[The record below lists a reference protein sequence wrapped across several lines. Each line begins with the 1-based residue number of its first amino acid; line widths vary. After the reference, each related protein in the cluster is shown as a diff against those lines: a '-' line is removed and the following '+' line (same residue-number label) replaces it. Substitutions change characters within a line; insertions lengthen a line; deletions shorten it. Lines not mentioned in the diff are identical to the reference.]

1 MHVTPPVWLIA
12 EREFRTYVA
21 TVSFWVALAMGPLA
35 AGAGLML
42 AQNIGH
48 PAQPIIIQIASRD
61 AGLARATEAALREA
75 AALEGHRISVGM
87 SDRRVTVNE
96 AAPGAVELRF
106 APDFPLSAAGRALVA
121 RTLERDF
128 AQRASDAA
136 PLTVHPVV
144 APAPHRPDAA
154 RIARF
159 LSMLILWL
167 TLTGSLGMLLQTVV
181 RERATR
187 ALESLLAAATPGQI
201 MTGKLLGI
209 GGVSLLILFVW
220 LGSSAML
227 SRVAPQSGLAPTV
240 IAELGRPQLLLRAA
254 AIYCLAYAFY
264 GSITVAL
271 GAMARDSASAQN
283 LARPM
288 FAALVIAFF
297 VALASAMDGT
307 PEQSLLLY
315 VPVFTP
321 FLLLLCSVGT
331 IPPMTQLGLLIPIA
345 AGSFLIARYASG
357 RFGLNSKPIFERQGI
372 SS

>member
-1 MHVTPPVWLIA
+1 MTPPVWLIA

-42 AQNIGH
+42 AQNGQH
-48 PAQPIIIQIASRD
+48 PAPPAVIQIVSRN
-61 AGLARATEAALREA
+61 AGLIQPTEAALQEA
-75 AALEGHRISVGM
+75 AALEGRRLSFGV
-87 SDRRVTVNE
+87 SDIHLTVNNVS
-96 AAPGAVELRF
+96 PHAVDLGF
-106 APDFPLSAAGRALVA
+106 APDFPLSASGRTLVA

-128 AQRASDAA
+128 ARRLSDAV
-136 PLTVHPVV
+136 PLTVRPIA

-154 RIARF
+154 GIARF

-209 GGVSLLILFVW
+209 GGVSLLILFAW
-220 LGSSAML
+220 LGSSAAL
-227 SRVAPQSGLAPTV
+227 SWAAPQSGLAPAV
-240 IAELGRPQLLLRAA
+240 IAELARPQLLLRAA
-254 AIYCLAYAFY
+254 AIYCLAYVFY
-264 GSITVAL
+264 GSITIAL

-288 FAALVIAFF
+288 FAVLVIAFF
-297 VALASAMDGT
+297 VALASAMGAT
-307 PEQSLLLY
+307 PPDQSALLY

-321 FLLLLCSVGT
+321 FLLLLH
-331 IPPMTQLGLLIPIA
+331 PPGAISWSTQIGLLVLMIVISFCIARFALRRFALRESGARGLA
-345 AGSFLIARYASG
+345 AG
-357 RFGLNSKPIFERQGI
+357 
-372 SS
+372 

>member
-1 MHVTPPVWLIA
+1 VTPPVWLIA

-21 TVSFWVALAMGPLA
+21 TASFWVALAIGPLA

-42 AQNIGH
+42 AQNGLH
-48 PAQPIIIQIASRD
+48 PAPPTAIQIVSRD
-61 AGLARATEAALREA
+61 AGLIGSAEAALREA
-75 AALEGHRISVGM
+75 AALEGRRLSFGV
-87 SDRRVTVNE
+87 SDRRVTVNDV
-96 AAPGAVELRF
+96 PPAVELRF
-106 APDFPLSAAGRALVA
+106 TPDFPLSASGRALVA

-128 AQRASDAA
+128 ARQASSAT
-136 PLTVHPVV
+136 PPTVRPI
-144 APAPHRPDAA
+144 AKDAPHRLDAA

-209 GGVSLLILFVW
+209 GGVSLLILFAW
-220 LGSSAML
+220 LGSSAAL
-227 SRVAPQSGLAPTV
+227 SWFAPQSGLAPAV
-240 IAELGRPQLLLRAA
+240 IAELARPQLLLRAA

-264 GSITVAL
+264 GSITIAL
-271 GAMARDSASAQN
+271 GAMARDSSSAQN

-288 FAALVIAFF
+288 FAILVIAFF
-297 VALASAMDGT
+297 VGLASAMGGAAAG
-307 PEQSLLLY
+307 ESSLLY

-321 FLLLLCSVGT
+321 LLLLLYPAGAIS
-331 IPPMTQLGLLIPIA
+331 PMMQLGVLAPVAVFSL
-345 AGSFLIARYASG
+345 LIARFASS
-357 RFGLNSKPIFERQGI
+357 RFGLNSKPVFGREATPN
-372 SS
+372 